1 MVMEIL
7 TAILVVVTGIYAYL
21 TYKMSNMSE
30 RSVQMMKEQTEA
42 MSRPYLV
49 VQPIVR
55 PHTPFL
61 YLKIYNSGK
70 TPALNV
76 KLELDKDFYQ
86 FDEADKNLREASVFS
101 STFDSFAPN
110 QELFFALG
118 QGWLIFGE
126 SKHSMPEQFVVT
138 ASYSYMD
145 KVVVEKSHIDLRP
158 FARSEGEKNPI
169 VEELEKIR
177 KAQEKLAKN
186 A

>member
-1 MVMEIL
+1 ML
-7 TAILVVVTGIYAYL
+7 
-21 TYKMSNMSE
+21 NMSE
-30 RSVQMMKEQTEA
+30 RSVQIMKEQTEA
-42 MSRPYLV
+42 MLRPYLV

-55 PHTPFL
+55 PHTPIL

-86 FDEADKNLREASVFS
+86 LDESNKNLKEVSAFS

-118 QGWLIFGE
+118 KSKNIFGKSE
-126 SKHSMPEQFVVT
+126 HPMPEQFVIT

-145 KVVVEKSHIDLRP
+145 KEVVEKSHIDLRP
-158 FARSEGEKNPI
+158 FLQSEGGRNPI

-177 KAQEKLAKN
+177 KVQEKLAKN
-186 A
+186 V